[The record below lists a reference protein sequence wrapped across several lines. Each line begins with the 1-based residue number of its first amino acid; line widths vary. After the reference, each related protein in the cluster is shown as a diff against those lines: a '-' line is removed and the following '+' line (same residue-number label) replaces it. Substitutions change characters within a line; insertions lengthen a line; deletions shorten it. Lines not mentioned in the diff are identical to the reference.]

1 MMEVDAL
8 EVMVTWLRGALPSLG
23 GRVAA
28 KHQYG
33 SGWAHDQVGMSVH
46 LDGGEFDRYTPVQ
59 TPRFEVRI
67 YAEEMVDAADVWR
80 ALVDACRVCE
90 RETVTVSGGTGLVQY
105 ALPSSSLT
113 LVWNEVLKLNVGIVF
128 IEAMIAEQ
136 KI

>member
-1 MMEVDAL
+1 MEIDAL

-33 SGWAHDQVGMSVH
+33 SGWAHDKVGMSVH
-46 LDGGEFDRYTPVQ
+46 LDGGEFDRYVPVQ
-59 TPRFEVRI
+59 APRFEVRI
-67 YAEEMVDAADVWR
+67 YAEETENAADVWR
-80 ALVDACRVCE
+80 ALVDACRGCE
-90 RETVTVSGGTGLVQY
+90 REAVTVSSGTGLVQY

-113 LVWNEVLKLNVGIVF
+113 LVWDEDLMLNVGIVF
-128 IEAMIAEQ
+128 IEAMISEQ